1 MREKPQAR
9 SAARAGAAESGPRNP
24 GNQRRCRSF
33 TLWGTGLVLLI
44 ATGCAGDDRG
54 TARAGTAARTA
65 ITVFAA
71 ASLAEAFTAATAS
84 LPQVRPT
91 YSFGGS
97 QQLVTQLLQ
106 GAAAD
111 VVATAD
117 ASSMERLVDAGLVD
131 PPVTF
136 ARTTL
141 VIAVQPG
148 NPRGIT
154 GLADLGRAG
163 FTVVLAD
170 PSVPAGRYARQVLEG
185 ASVRVNPR
193 SLELDVKA
201 ALAKVTAGEA
211 DAALVYATDVRS
223 SAGRAEAVTFP
234 EAAEPAAAV
243 TYRIAVVRATRQR
256 PAAEAFAAAA
266 TTGPVRDALLAAG
279 FTA

>member
-1 MREKPQAR
+1 M
-9 SAARAGAAESGPRNP
+9 
-24 GNQRRCRSF
+24 
-33 TLWGTGLVLLI
+33 
-44 ATGCAGDDRG
+44 
-54 TARAGTAARTA
+54 

-71 ASLAEAFTAATAS
+71 ASLTAAFASASTA

-91 YSFGGS
+91 FSFGGS

-106 GAAAD
+106 GAPAD

-117 ASSMERLVDAGLVD
+117 AASMERLVDASLVD

-141 VIAVQPG
+141 VIAVRPG
-148 NPRGIT
+148 NPSGVT
-154 GLADLGRAG
+154 GLADLARPSLN
-163 FTVVLAD
+163 VVLAD
-170 PSVPAGRYARQVLEG
+170 PSVPAGRYTRQVLDG
-185 ASVRVNPR
+185 ASMRVQPR

-223 SAGRAEAVTFP
+223 SGGRADAVAFP
-234 EAAEPAAAV
+234 QAAAPGDMV
-243 TYRIAVVRATRQR
+243 SYRIAVVRSSRHR
-256 PAAEAFAAAA
+256 PAAETFAAAA
-266 TTGPVRDALLAAG
+266 TAGPVRDALLAAG